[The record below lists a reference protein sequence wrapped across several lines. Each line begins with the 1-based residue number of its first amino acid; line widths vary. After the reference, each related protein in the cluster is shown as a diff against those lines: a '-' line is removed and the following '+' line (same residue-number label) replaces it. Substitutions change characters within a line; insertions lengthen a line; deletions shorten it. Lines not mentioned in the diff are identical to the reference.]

1 MQLQAKEFGDPINPF
16 SGRERERERGGK
28 RRKKE
33 KS

>member
-16 SGRERERERGGK
+16 SGRERERGGK